1 MAKTVKS
8 YITETNDFLTKL
20 KGLVQLPD
28 FLYRCLVGLYPNI
41 PHGLSTLRT
50 PIDLRTEK
58 KFQLVGLAETIVRN
72 NILNFNL
79 KTYRQKRD
87 TTIDT
92 KFIPPYFTFKSSLK
106 LSLKQIEFKPYVWW
120 GYIDFFVW
128 RHRGETLNVFN
139 NSLNKI
145 LLYHQFLDAT
155 AVIEVGVLKRLFF
168 C

>member
-1 MAKTVKS
+1 M
-8 YITETNDFLTKL
+8 
-20 KGLVQLPD
+20 
-28 FLYRCLVGLYPNI
+28 
-41 PHGLSTLRT
+41 
-50 PIDLRTEK
+50 
-58 KFQLVGLAETIVRN
+58 RN